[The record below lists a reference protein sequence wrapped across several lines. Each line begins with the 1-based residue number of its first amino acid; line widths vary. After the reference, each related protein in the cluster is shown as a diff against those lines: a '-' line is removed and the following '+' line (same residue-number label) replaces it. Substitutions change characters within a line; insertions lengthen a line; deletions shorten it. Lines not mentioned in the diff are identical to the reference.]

1 MIPVVFARKFPHLL
15 ALDYSERQFAAELLL
30 TPEVEMEVAPFEASR
45 VELPGLVDPFCE
57 LRSFR
62 FEGGSAAPT
71 I

>member
-1 MIPVVFARKFPHLL
+1 
-15 ALDYSERQFAAELLL
+15 
-30 TPEVEMEVAPFEASR
+30 MEVAPFEASR
-45 VELPGLVDPFCE
+45 VELPDRADPFCE